1 MNELDLSGMQVDVA
15 LRKFVT
21 YFKLPGEA
29 QKIERLMKAFS
40 DRYCRCNRDVVSRF
54 EDPDTVFVLAFAIIM
69 LNSDQHTPSMKDENR
84 MKLAEFV
91 TNLKSEFPRSL
102 LYFGIGGRRF
112 CLLA

>member
-1 MNELDLSGMQVDVA
+1 MNEIDLSGMQVDVA

-40 DRYCRCNRDVVSRF
+40 DRYCRCNRDVVARF

-69 LNSDQHTPSMKDENR
+69 LNSDQHTRSMKDEHR
-84 MKLAEFV
+84 MKLEEFV
-91 TNLKSEFPRSL
+91 TNLKSKCTNIILP
-102 LYFGIGGRRF
+102 
-112 CLLA
+112 